1 MEHYNHLNNTSE
13 KNKNNEIKQNA
24 LKNKK
29 EAKLFPYK
37 YYFFSFFIKN
47 LNVSTKRYFFSVR
60 FSKIYIFFCQLFDI
74 TTYLLLQREFNALKS
89 IFKEQDMHA
98 FEKNKKMY
106 NNTFIKE
113 IVEGIGD
120 NKCNIF
126 E

>member
-13 KNKNNEIKQNA
+13 KNKNNESKQKA

-29 EAKLFPYK
+29 ETKLFPYK

-47 LNVSTKRYFFSVR
+47 LNVSAKSYFFSVR

-113 IVEGIGD
+113 IVEGIED